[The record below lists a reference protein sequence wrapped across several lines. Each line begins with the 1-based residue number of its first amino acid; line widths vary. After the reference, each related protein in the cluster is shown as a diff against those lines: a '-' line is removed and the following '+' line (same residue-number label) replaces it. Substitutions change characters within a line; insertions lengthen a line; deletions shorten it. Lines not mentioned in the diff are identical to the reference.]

1 MTALPVAGIVDP
13 GSTNDPR
20 TGITDAGYN
29 I

>member
-13 GSTNDPR
+13 GSMNEPR
-20 TGITDAGYN
+20 TGIIDAGYN